1 MNRSG
6 PVALIP
12 ATPLIRAFANS
23 KRLGW
28 SDANV
33 RAAVGVLNR
42 THAWLEANGSSLKA
56 ATTDDLNGYLGAR
69 LATVSPNTAIVDQ
82 RQLRAFY
89 KWACAGEDRYLE
101 RNPARATGTIK
112 GDEPDDDLTPVAEEW
127 HYRALLATCRRT
139 GKPTGRGVK
148 VCNDRRDAAIIAL
161 LWDSGLRRSEV
172 SRIEY
177 RHIDWDAA
185 TIHLARTKA
194 RTKTKSRDIP
204 VGDEA
209 IDLLTR
215 YVQIDRGEHEGALF
229 ESTHLIPGTDRRQGI
244 KPQAVYLMLVRRS
257 KLANETME
265 LPGVLYAP
273 THSFRRASTIND
285 IDDGLSAR
293 TIQTIKGWTQDGRQ
307 LGRYA
312 KKAEARQAID
322 EVRAKRGAR
331 HLRAVEG

>member
-6 PVALIP
+6 PRALTP

-28 SDANV
+28 SDGNV
-33 RAAVGVLNR
+33 RNAVGALNR
-42 THAWLEANGSSLKA
+42 AETWLTAHGASLKT
-56 ATTDDLNGYLGAR
+56 ATTDDLNEYLGVR

-89 KWACAGEDRYLE
+89 KWAVVGEYVTVD
-101 RNPARATGTIK
+101 PARRTGTIK
-112 GDEPDDDLTPVAEEW
+112 GDDPDEDRTPVAEEW
-127 HYRALLATCRRT
+127 QYRALLATCRRAAK
-139 GKPTGRGVK
+139 KPGRGPK
-148 VCNDRRDAAIIAL
+148 VVNDRRDAAIIAL
-161 LWDSGLRRSEV
+161 LWDTGLRRSEV

-177 RHIDWDAA
+177 RHIDWDAG

-194 RTKTKSRDIP
+194 RTKTRSRDIP
-204 VGDEA
+204 VADEA

-215 YVQIDRGEHEGALF
+215 YVQIDRGEHDGPLF
-229 ESTHLIPGTDRRQGI
+229 ESTHKIRGTDRREGL
-244 KPQAVYLMLVRRS
+244 KPQAVYLMLTRRAA
-257 KLANETME
+257 LANQTMS

-285 IDDGLSAR
+285 IDDGLTAR

-312 KKAEARQAID
+312 KKAETRQAIE
-322 EVRAKRGAR
+322 EVRAKRGRR
-331 HLRAVEG
+331 HLRAVGDE